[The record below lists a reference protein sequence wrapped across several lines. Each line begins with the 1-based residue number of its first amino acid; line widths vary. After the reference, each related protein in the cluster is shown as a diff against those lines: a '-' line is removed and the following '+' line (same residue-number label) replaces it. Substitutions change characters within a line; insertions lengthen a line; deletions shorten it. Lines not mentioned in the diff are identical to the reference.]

1 MRRFAFFVVLLAAC
15 ETHRVEPRA
24 AATAATSETP
34 SGHVEFLT
42 AADGDVASWVR
53 SERAELHAK
62 GRSVLVYG
70 GASWCEPCERFH
82 RAAAAGKLDG
92 AFPTLTLLEFDTDRD
107 GERLA
112 MAGYTSNLIP
122 LFAA

>member
-1 MRRFAFFVVLLAAC
+1 MRRFAFFLLLIAAC
-15 ETHRVEPRA
+15 ETHRAGPRTA
-24 AATAATSETP
+24 AAAAKDETP
-34 SGHVEFLT
+34 SGHVEFVH
-42 AADGDVASWVR
+42 APDGDVASWVR
-53 SERAELHAK
+53 GERAELQAK

-82 RAAAAGKLDG
+82 RAAADGKLDA

-122 LFAA
+122 LFA